1 MNMSVGGPKMTTCEK
16 CMGEG
21 TLTEELVDGR
31 IIIVECT
38 VCRGI
43 GEIE

>member
-1 MNMSVGGPKMTTCEK
+1 MTTCER

-31 IIIVECT
+31 IIIVECQT
-38 VCRGI
+38 CHGS
-43 GEIE
+43 GEV